1 MKKEILF
8 FILLLFISELLG
20 LEVII
25 GCGTSVTGDS
35 DASPV
40 NVWYKSLHGQSV
52 YTKAEL
58 NQAGIFGPVN
68 ITRLGFNIVGL
79 PLVSMPN
86 FVVRMKHTTADN
98 VSSWINADNLV
109 TVYSNPNY
117 LPTETGWNMYNFS
130 IPFEWNGEDNLLVD
144 TAFGVASSYNRSGTV
159 QFTSIG
165 NGYRFKRND
174 DNDQTNV
181 FSGGETSSKR
191 PNIKLIVEQI
201 NAYDDSL
208 KLSTKNKEHILMS
221 AKAAQQI
228 LVQCIKPNCACK

>member
-40 NVWYKSLHGQSV
+40 NVWFKSLHGQSV

-68 ITRLGFNIVGL
+68 ITQLGFNIVGL

-86 FVVRMKHTTADN
+86 FVV
-98 VSSWINADNLV
+98 
-109 TVYSNPNY
+109 
-117 LPTETGWNMYNFS
+117 
-130 IPFEWNGEDNLLVD
+130 
-144 TAFGVASSYNRSGTV
+144 
-159 QFTSIG
+159 
-165 NGYRFKRND
+165 
-174 DNDQTNV
+174 
-181 FSGGETSSKR
+181 
-191 PNIKLIVEQI
+191 
-201 NAYDDSL
+201 
-208 KLSTKNKEHILMS
+208 
-221 AKAAQQI
+221 
-228 LVQCIKPNCACK
+228 